1 MDWIRTLLSR
11 CAAALRPPQ
20 KLDTDLDEELL
31 THIELATEEN
41 RKRGMREDEARTAA
55 LRSFGGVTQTRERYR
70 IQRGLSFLET
80 LLGDVRYAA
89 RQLRKHPGFTTTAL
103 LTLGLGIGA
112 NAAIFTLVHATLL
125 QDLPV
130 PHPEQLI
137 RVGDDHGGGISW
149 FSTRMYD
156 QLRNNTP
163 EFQELA
169 AMQATS
175 PDNSWLT
182 LHRQGAA
189 ELPHGEVSE
198 WVSGNYFAMMGITPA
213 AGRLLQPADDIA
225 GAPMVAVMSDSM
237 WQREYGGDPTIVGS
251 LFIINTHPVTIVG
264 IAPKQFYGDRITPY
278 PTDLFVPLSTEPLL
292 GEDDYTHSPGTQWL
306 YILGRLKPGVSLG
319 PLQAKM
325 HAELLPL
332 LHQLP
337 HDSAAP
343 GREQRIK
350 HFHLSL
356 TPGHSGI
363 AAMARDLVAGL
374 HLLMWISGL
383 VLLIACAN
391 IANLVLARGL
401 ARNGEISVRV
411 ALGAARARIVRQM
424 LTESILLS
432 CMGGVV
438 GVAIAYLASTMML
451 RLAFPHAEFSPI
463 HATPSPQVLGFA
475 FGVSLLTG
483 LLFGTAPAW
492 ATSHAQ
498 PAQALRRSNRTS
510 SSHASLLQRSL
521 VVLQAALSV
530 ILLIGA
536 GLLAKS
542 LLYLQHQNFGIQVE
556 HRVVVRLNAQNAGYT
571 PEQLQPLYDRM
582 RATMLSLPGVT
593 KAGMALFAPL
603 DGDNWESDVVLQGQ
617 PQPGPNDDIHSSW
630 DRVSPE
636 LFDTIGQHLV
646 RGRNLLPTDT
656 AHSPGVAVVNR
667 AFVKRFFPRGDDPLG
682 KHFGM
687 GGRKSTADWQIVG
700 VVENAKYQY
709 PHEEQQPMFFLPLLQ
724 RAKSDPKSGDV
735 SSLYIGSII
744 LATTGPLPGLER
756 QVRQALEE
764 INPNLNVNNYET
776 LAAQIGDRL
785 SQEKLVSRLTLLF
798 GLLALLLAAVGL
810 YGVTAYTVAQRR
822 SEIGIRM
829 ALGAERRG
837 IVRMV
842 LQGAL
847 LQAGLGLLIGVPVAL
862 LCARYLQSQLFE
874 VTRADPGVLTAAIAI
889 LALAACVAAILPAK
903 RAASIDAA
911 QALRSE

>member
-1 MDWIRTLLSR
+1 VLPLAKRPCSK
-11 CAAALRPPQ
+11 ALG
-20 KLDTDLDEELL
+20 
-31 THIELATEEN
+31 AT
-41 RKRGMREDEARTAA
+41 
-55 LRSFGGVTQTRERYR
+55 LRSPYTNDAPDQAEIEHAIRAKFWQEQVEWMKQVKAQKTAPRA
-70 IQRGLSFLET
+70 QRGLPFLQS
-80 LLGDVRYAA
+80 LAGDVRYAA
-89 RQLRKHPGFTTTAL
+89 RQLRKHPGFTVTAL

-112 NAAIFTLVHATLL
+112 NAAIFTLIHATLL

-130 PHPEQLI
+130 PQPEQLI
-137 RVGDDHGGGISW
+137 RVGDDHRGGISW

-156 QLRNNTP
+156 QLRKNTP

-169 AMQATS
+169 AMQAST
-175 PDNSWLT
+175 DNSWLT
-182 LHRQGAA
+182 LHRQGVA

-225 GAPMVAVMSDSM
+225 GAPMVAVMSHSM
-237 WQREYGGDPTIVGS
+237 WQREYARDPTIVGS
-251 LFIINTHPVTIVG
+251 VFVINTHPVTIVG
-264 IAPKQFYGDRITPY
+264 IAPKEFYGDRITPY
-278 PTDLFVPLSTEPLL
+278 PTDLFVPLSTESLL
-292 GEDDYTHSPGTQWL
+292 GEDDFTHNPRMQWL
-306 YILGRLKPGVSLG
+306 YILGRLKPDVALG
-319 PLQAKM
+319 SLQAKM
-325 HAELLPL
+325 HAELVPL
-332 LHQLP
+332 LSEIP
-337 HDSAAP
+337 YYADAA
-343 GREQRIK
+343 GQERIK
-350 HFHLSL
+350 RVRLSL

-363 AAMARDLVAGL
+363 AVMARDMVAGL

-411 ALGAARARIVRQM
+411 ALGAARKRIVRQM
-424 LTESILLS
+424 FTESVLLS
-432 CMGGVV
+432 CLGGVA
-438 GVAIAYLASTMML
+438 GVAIAYLVSAMML

-483 LLFGTAPAW
+483 LLFGIAPAW

-498 PAQALRRSNRTS
+498 PADALRRSNRTS
-510 SSHASLLQRSL
+510 SGQASLTQRSL
-521 VVLQAALSV
+521 VVLQAGLSV
-530 ILLIGA
+530 ILLIAA

-542 LLYLQHQNFGIQVE
+542 LINLQHQNFGIEVE

-571 PEQLQPLYDRM
+571 IEQLPPLYDRM
-582 RATMLSLPGVT
+582 RARMLSLPGVA

-603 DGDNWESDVVLQGQ
+603 DGDDWESEVVVEGQ
-617 PQPGPNDDIHSSW
+617 PRPGPHDDVHSSW

-636 LFDTIGQHLV
+636 LFDVIGQHLV
-646 RGRNLLPTDT
+646 RGRNILPTDT

-667 AFVKRFFPRGDDPLG
+667 AFVKRFFSRGEDPIG

-687 GGRKSTADWQIVG
+687 GDIKSAADWQIVG

-724 RAKSDPKSGDV
+724 RAQSDTKTSEV

-744 LATTGPLPGLER
+744 LVTTGPVPGLEQ

-776 LAAQIGDRL
+776 LAEQIGDRL
-785 SQEKLVSRLTLLF
+785 NQEKLVARLTLLF
-798 GLLALLLAAVGL
+798 GVLAVALAAVGL
-810 YGVTAYTVAQRR
+810 YGVTAYSVAQRG

-829 ALGAERRG
+829 ALGAERSD

-842 LQGAL
+842 LQEAM

-862 LCARYLQSQLFE
+862 LCARYVQSQLFE
-874 VTRADPGVLTAAIAI
+874 VTGADPGVLATAIAT
-889 LALAACVAAILPAK
+889 LALAACAAGILPAK
-903 RAASIDAA
+903 RAATIDPAK
-911 QALRSE
+911 ALRSE